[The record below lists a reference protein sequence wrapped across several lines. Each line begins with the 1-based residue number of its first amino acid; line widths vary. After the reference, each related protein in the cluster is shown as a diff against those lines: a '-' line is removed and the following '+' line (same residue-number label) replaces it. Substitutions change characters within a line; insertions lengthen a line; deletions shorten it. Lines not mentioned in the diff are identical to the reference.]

1 MTDSI
6 KSSHFF
12 AYMARMKLINRWPLM
27 RNTLIENVQEH
38 SLQVAMIA
46 HALAIIKNEYF
57 EGNVNPDA
65 IATLAIF
72 HDASEVLTGD
82 LPNPV
87 KYFNPEIAQEYKK
100 IEKIAEQKLVD
111 MLPKR
116 LQKHY
121 QPLVCSDAHDKNDYK
136 LVKAA
141 DIISAYLKTIEE
153 MNAGNHEFNRAQER
167 LRETLK
173 AFNCP
178 EAEMFLQIFEPGF
191 SLSLDAIT
199 E

>member
-1 MTDSI
+1 MS
-6 KSSHFF
+6 KQKNSHFF

-27 RNTLIENVQEH
+27 RNTMAENVQEH

-46 HALAIIKNEYF
+46 HALGVIRNEYF
-57 EGNVNPDA
+57 NGNCQPES

-87 KYFNPEIAQEYKK
+87 KYFNPEIAKEYKK
-100 IEKIAEQKLVD
+100 IEKIAERKLVD
-111 MLPKR
+111 MLPER

-121 QPLVCSDAHDKNDYK
+121 QPLVCSDDHDVEEYK

-141 DIISAYLKTIEE
+141 DIISAYFKTVEE
-153 MNAGNHEFNRAQER
+153 MNAGNHEFKLAQQR
-167 LRETLK
+167 LRETLTE
-173 AFNCP
+173 FDCP
-178 EAEMFLQIFEPGF
+178 EAEMFLEIFEAGF

-199 E
+199 K